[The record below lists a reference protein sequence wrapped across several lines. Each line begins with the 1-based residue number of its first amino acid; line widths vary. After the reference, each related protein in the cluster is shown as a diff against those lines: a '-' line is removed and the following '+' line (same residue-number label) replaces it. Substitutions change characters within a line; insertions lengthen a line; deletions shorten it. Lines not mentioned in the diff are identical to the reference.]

1 MKISCTFLRK
11 VACFRWKFIQFLSV
25 SFQAMAIYTNLQNQN
40 QELSDE
46 TSPSLAR
53 SNIDPRLMAEIE
65 EGIQNV
71 KDSEFKDIQDVGLA
85 RDSHFKQSDDK
96 LS

>member
-1 MKISCTFLRK
+1 
-11 VACFRWKFIQFLSV
+11 
-25 SFQAMAIYTNLQNQN
+25 MAIYTNLQNQN

-46 TSPSLAR
+46 SITSSAR

-85 RDSHFKQSDDK
+85 RDSQFKQSDDK